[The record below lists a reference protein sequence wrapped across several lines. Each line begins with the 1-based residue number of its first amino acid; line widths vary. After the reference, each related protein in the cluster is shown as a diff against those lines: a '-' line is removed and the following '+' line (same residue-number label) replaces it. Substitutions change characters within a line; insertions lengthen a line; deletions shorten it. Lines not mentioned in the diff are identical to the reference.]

1 MLLWLVFLPV
11 FGGFISWLSNVFL
24 QRIVVSTDVQ
34 LRWQRL
40 PMMAAFTTISITLIL
55 AIILWINAINV
66 EPDLSW
72 SKEVNIDWIPLLGI
86 HFHLVLDG
94 LSLVVITST
103 LFIVLLVIVYSS
115 KENLN
120 NVGLFY
126 LCVLFMTSA
135 IMMLFVITDLFLMFF
150 FWEAVAIPIYFL
162 ITLWGRRDL
171 NSQLR
176 FNGASKF
183 LIYTQISSLLMLI
196 SIVSLALINWDLTG
210 QWTFDYQILTK
221 TPISSNTEFLLM
233 LGFLAAFVI
242 RIPLVP
248 FHNWFIEAHIE
259 SSITGS
265 MMVSGLLL
273 NTATFGLLRFVIPLF
288 PNASLAIM
296 PIISI
301 LAMFTVFYA
310 ALLAF
315 NQTDIKKLI
324 AYIHIAL
331 MGFVTAIIYSGSVI
345 AFQGV
350 VIQMIAINLAIVGM
364 FMISGLLAECYLT
377 RNINQFIGLKEQVR
391 YLSSFTLFFMLAV
404 LGIPG
409 TANFVGNYMM
419 LLGSFTSYSYY
430 TILLVIGLLLLSISL
445 IILMQPIFYGVV
457 NKVDMTKHFLSKK
470 DILLLSSLLIALIF
484 IGLYPKVVLDLS
496 YSTVNQT
503 QQYITAERVG
513 E

>member
-11 FGGFISWLSNVFL
+11 IGGFIGWLCQVFL

-40 PMMAAFTTISITLIL
+40 PIMVAFTTILITLIL
-55 AIILWINAINV
+55 AIILWANAINV
-66 EPDLSW
+66 EPDSSW
-72 SKEVNIDWIPLLGI
+72 SKEVNYDWIPLLGI
-86 HFHLVLDG
+86 HFHLLLDG

-103 LFIVLLVIVYSS
+103 LFIVLLVIIYSS

-120 NVGLFY
+120 NLGLFY

-162 ITLWGRRDL
+162 ISLWGRRDL
-171 NSQLR
+171 NSQR
-176 FNGASKF
+176 FNGANKF

-196 SIVSLALINWDLTG
+196 SIVSLALINWNLTG

-233 LGFLAAFVI
+233 LGFLAAFLI

-259 SSITGS
+259 SSTSGS
-265 MMVSGLLL
+265 MMISGLLL

-296 PIISI
+296 PVISI

-331 MGFVTAIIYSGSVI
+331 MGFVTTIIYSGSVI

-419 LLGSFTSYSYY
+419 LLGSYTSYSYY

-445 IILMQPIFYGVV
+445 IIRMQPIFYGIVD
-457 NKVDMTKHFLSKK
+457 KVDATKHFLSKK
-470 DILLLSSLLIALIF
+470 DILLLSSVLIVLIF
-484 IGLYPKVVLDLS
+484 IGLYPKIVLDIS

>member
-11 FGGFISWLSNVFL
+11 IGGFISWLSNVFL

-162 ITLWGRRDL
+162 ISLWGRRDL

-377 RNINQFIGLKEQVR
+377 RNINQFIGLKEKVR

-445 IILMQPIFYGVV
+445 IIRMQPIFYGVV

>member
-11 FGGFISWLSNVFL
+11 IGGFIGWLCQVFL

-40 PMMAAFTTISITLIL
+40 PIMVAFTTILITLIL
-55 AIILWINAINV
+55 AIILWANAINV
-66 EPDLSW
+66 EPDSSW
-72 SKEVNIDWIPLLGI
+72 SKEVNYDWIPLLGI
-86 HFHLVLDG
+86 HFHLLLDG

-103 LFIVLLVIVYSS
+103 LFIVLLVIIYSS

-120 NVGLFY
+120 NLGLFY

-162 ITLWGRRDL
+162 ISLWGRRDL
-171 NSQLR
+171 NSQR
-176 FNGASKF
+176 FNGANKF

-196 SIVSLALINWDLTG
+196 SIVSLALINWNLTG

-233 LGFLAAFVI
+233 LGFLAAFII

-259 SSITGS
+259 SSTSGS
-265 MMVSGLLL
+265 MMISGLLL

-296 PIISI
+296 PVISI

-331 MGFVTAIIYSGSVI
+331 MGFVTTIIYSGSVI

-419 LLGSFTSYSYY
+419 LLGSYTSYSYY

-445 IILMQPIFYGVV
+445 IIRMQPIFYGVV
-457 NKVDMTKHFLSKK
+457 DKVDVTKHFLSKK
-470 DILLLSSLLIALIF
+470 DILLLSSVLIVLIF
-484 IGLYPKVVLDLS
+484 IGLYPKIVLDIS

>member
-11 FGGFISWLSNVFL
+11 IGGFIGWLCHVFL
-24 QRIVVSTDVQ
+24 QRIVVSTDIQ
-34 LRWQRL
+34 LRWQCL
-40 PMMAAFTTISITLIL
+40 PMMVAFTTILTTLTL
-55 AIILWINAINV
+55 SIILWVNAINV
-66 EPDLSW
+66 EPNSSW
-72 SKEVNIDWIPLLGI
+72 SEVVNIDWIPLLGI

-94 LSLVVITST
+94 LSLVIITST
-103 LFIVLLVIVYSS
+103 LFIVLLVVVYSC

-162 ITLWGRRDL
+162 ISLWGRRDL

-196 SIVSLALINWDLTG
+196 SIVSLALINWNLTG
-210 QWTFDYQILTK
+210 KWTFDYQILTK
-221 TPISSNTEFLLM
+221 TPISSHTEFLLM
-233 LGFLAAFVI
+233 LGFLAAFII

-259 SSITGS
+259 SSTTGS
-265 MMVSGLLL
+265 MMISGLLL

-296 PIISI
+296 PVISI

-345 AFQGV
+345 ALQGV

-377 RNINQFIGLKEQVR
+377 RNINQFVGLKEQVR

-419 LLGSFTSYSYY
+419 LFGSYTSYSYY

-445 IILMQPIFYGVV
+445 IIRMQPIFYGVV
-457 NKVDMTKHFLSKK
+457 DKVDVAKHFLTKK
-470 DILLLSSLLIALIF
+470 EVFLLSGVLIVLIL
-484 IGLYPKVVLDLS
+484 IGLYPKVVLDIS
-496 YSTVNQT
+496 YPVVKQTV
-503 QQYITAERVG
+503 QYITTEQVG

>member
-11 FGGFISWLSNVFL
+11 IGGFISWLSNVFL

-377 RNINQFIGLKEQVR
+377 RNINQFIGLKEKVR

-445 IILMQPIFYGVV
+445 IIRMQPIFYGVV

>member
-11 FGGFISWLSNVFL
+11 IGGFIGWLCQVFL

-40 PMMAAFTTISITLIL
+40 PIMVAFTTILITLIL
-55 AIILWINAINV
+55 AIILWANAINV
-66 EPDLSW
+66 EPDTSW
-72 SKEVNIDWIPLLGI
+72 SKEVNYDWIPLLGI
-86 HFHLVLDG
+86 HFHLLLDG

-103 LFIVLLVIVYSS
+103 LFIVLLVIIYSS

-120 NVGLFY
+120 NLGLFY

-162 ITLWGRRDL
+162 ISLWGRRDL
-171 NSQLR
+171 NSQR
-176 FNGASKF
+176 FNGANKF

-196 SIVSLALINWDLTG
+196 SIVSLALINWNLTG

-233 LGFLAAFVI
+233 LGFLAAFLI

-259 SSITGS
+259 SSTSGS
-265 MMVSGLLL
+265 MMISGLLL

-296 PIISI
+296 PVISI

-331 MGFVTAIIYSGSVI
+331 MGFVTTIIYSGSVI

-377 RNINQFIGLKEQVR
+377 RNINQFIGLKEKVR

-419 LLGSFTSYSYY
+419 LLGSYTSYSYY

-445 IILMQPIFYGVV
+445 IIRMQPIFYGVV
-457 NKVDMTKHFLSKK
+457 DKVDVTKHFLSKK
-470 DILLLSSLLIALIF
+470 DILLLSSVLIVLIF
-484 IGLYPKVVLDLS
+484 IGLYPKIVLDMS

>member
-11 FGGFISWLSNVFL
+11 IGGFIGWLCQVFL
-24 QRIVVSTDVQ
+24 QRFVISTDVQ
-34 LRWQRL
+34 LRWQHL
-40 PMMAAFTTISITLIL
+40 PVMVAFTTILITLIL
-55 AIILWINAINV
+55 AIILWANAINV
-66 EPDLSW
+66 EPDSIW
-72 SKEVNIDWIPLLGI
+72 IKEINIYWIPLLGI
-86 HFHLVLDG
+86 NFHLVLDG
-94 LSLVVITST
+94 LALVVITST
-103 LFIVLLVIVYSS
+103 LFIVLLVIIYSS

-120 NVGLFY
+120 NLGLFY

-162 ITLWGRRDL
+162 ISLWGRRDL

-196 SIVSLALINWDLTG
+196 SIVSLALINWNLTG
-210 QWTFDYQILTK
+210 QWAFDYQVLTK

-233 LGFLAAFVI
+233 LGFLVAFLI

-259 SSITGS
+259 SSTSGS
-265 MMVSGLLL
+265 MMISGLFL

-296 PIISI
+296 PVIST

-331 MGFVTAIIYSGSVI
+331 MGFVTTIVYSGSVI

-377 RNINQFIGLKEQVR
+377 RNINQFIGLKEKVR

-419 LLGSFTSYSYY
+419 LLGSYTSYSYY

-445 IILMQPIFYGVV
+445 IIRMQPIFYGVV
-457 NKVDMTKHFLSKK
+457 DKVDVTKRHLNRK
-470 DILLLSSLLIALIF
+470 DILLLSSVLIALVF
-484 IGLYPKVVLDLS
+484 IGLYPKIVLDIS
-496 YSTVNQT
+496 YPTINQT

>member
-11 FGGFISWLSNVFL
+11 IGGFISWLSNVFL

-301 LAMFTVFYA
+301 MAMFTVFYA

-445 IILMQPIFYGVV
+445 IIRMQPIFYGVV

>member
-11 FGGFISWLSNVFL
+11 IGGFISWLSNVFL

-196 SIVSLALINWDLTG
+196 SVVSLALINWDLTG

-377 RNINQFIGLKEQVR
+377 RNINQFIGLKEKVR

-445 IILMQPIFYGVV
+445 IIRMQPIFYGVV

>member
-11 FGGFISWLSNVFL
+11 IGGFIGWLCQVFL

-40 PMMAAFTTISITLIL
+40 PIMVAFTTILITLIL
-55 AIILWINAINV
+55 AIILWANAINV
-66 EPDLSW
+66 EPDTSW
-72 SKEVNIDWIPLLGI
+72 SKEVNYDWIPLLGI
-86 HFHLVLDG
+86 HFHLLLDG

-103 LFIVLLVIVYSS
+103 LFIVLLVIIYSS

-120 NVGLFY
+120 NLGLFY

-162 ITLWGRRDL
+162 ISLWGRRDL
-171 NSQLR
+171 NSQR
-176 FNGASKF
+176 FNGANKF

-196 SIVSLALINWDLTG
+196 SIVSLALINWNLTG

-233 LGFLAAFVI
+233 LGFLAAFLI

-259 SSITGS
+259 SSTSGS
-265 MMVSGLLL
+265 MMISGLLL

-331 MGFVTAIIYSGSVI
+331 MGFVTTIIYSGSVI

-419 LLGSFTSYSYY
+419 LLGSYTSYSYY

-445 IILMQPIFYGVV
+445 IIRMQPIFYGVV
-457 NKVDMTKHFLSKK
+457 DKVDVTKHFLSKK
-470 DILLLSSLLIALIF
+470 DILLLSSVLIILIF
-484 IGLYPKVVLDLS
+484 IGLYPKIVLDIS

>member
-11 FGGFISWLSNVFL
+11 IGGFIGWLCQVFL
-24 QRIVVSTDVQ
+24 QRFVISTDVQ
-34 LRWQRL
+34 LRWQHL
-40 PMMAAFTTISITLIL
+40 PVMVAFTTILITLIL
-55 AIILWINAINV
+55 AIILWANAINV
-66 EPDLSW
+66 EPDSIW
-72 SKEVNIDWIPLLGI
+72 IKEINIYWIPLLGI
-86 HFHLVLDG
+86 NFHLVLDG
-94 LSLVVITST
+94 LALVVITST
-103 LFIVLLVIVYSS
+103 LFIVLLVIIYSS

-120 NVGLFY
+120 NLGLFY

-162 ITLWGRRDL
+162 ISLWGRRDL

-196 SIVSLALINWDLTG
+196 SIVSLALINWNLTG
-210 QWTFDYQILTK
+210 QWAFDYQVLTK

-233 LGFLAAFVI
+233 LGFLVAFLI

-259 SSITGS
+259 SSTSGS
-265 MMVSGLLL
+265 MMISGLFL

-296 PIISI
+296 PVIST

-331 MGFVTAIIYSGSVI
+331 MGFVTTIVYSGSVI

-377 RNINQFIGLKEQVR
+377 RNINQFIGLKEKVR

-419 LLGSFTSYSYY
+419 LLGSYTSYSYY

-445 IILMQPIFYGVV
+445 IIRMQPIFYGVV
-457 NKVDMTKHFLSKK
+457 DKVDVTKRHLNRK
-470 DILLLSSLLIALIF
+470 DILLLSSVLIALVF
-484 IGLYPKVVLDLS
+484 IGLYPKIVLDIS
-496 YSTVNQT
+496 YPTINQT
-503 QQYITAERVG
+503 QQYIIVERVG

>member
-11 FGGFISWLSNVFL
+11 IGGFISWLSNVFL

-445 IILMQPIFYGVV
+445 IIRMQPIFYGVV

>member
-11 FGGFISWLSNVFL
+11 IGGFIGWLCQVFL

-40 PMMAAFTTISITLIL
+40 PIMVAFTTILITLIL
-55 AIILWINAINV
+55 AIVLWANAINV
-66 EPDLSW
+66 EPDASW
-72 SKEVNIDWIPLLGI
+72 SKEVNYDWIPLLGI
-86 HFHLVLDG
+86 HFHLLLDG

-103 LFIVLLVIVYSS
+103 LFIVLLVIIYSS

-120 NVGLFY
+120 NLGLFY

-162 ITLWGRRDL
+162 ISLWGRRDL
-171 NSQLR
+171 NSQR
-176 FNGASKF
+176 FNGANKF

-196 SIVSLALINWDLTG
+196 SIVSLALINWNLTG

-233 LGFLAAFVI
+233 LGFLAAFLI

-259 SSITGS
+259 SSTSGS
-265 MMVSGLLL
+265 MMISGLLL

-296 PIISI
+296 PVISI

-331 MGFVTAIIYSGSVI
+331 MGFVTTIIYSGSVI

-419 LLGSFTSYSYY
+419 LLGSYTSYSYY

-445 IILMQPIFYGVV
+445 IIRMQPIFYGVV
-457 NKVDMTKHFLSKK
+457 DKVDVTKHFLSKK
-470 DILLLSSLLIALIF
+470 DILLLSSVLIVLIF
-484 IGLYPKVVLDLS
+484 IGLYPKIALDIS

>member
-11 FGGFISWLSNVFL
+11 IGGFIGWFCHVFL
-24 QRIVVSTDVQ
+24 QRIVTSTDIQ

-40 PMMAAFTTISITLIL
+40 PMMIALTTILITFIL
-55 AIILWINAINV
+55 VIVLWADASSSLEQSPNWI
-66 EPDLSW
+66 
-72 SKEVNIDWIPLLGI
+72 KEVNIDWIPLLGI

-94 LSLVVITST
+94 LSLIVISST
-103 LFIVLLVIVYSS
+103 LFVVLLVIVYSS

-126 LCVLFMTSA
+126 LCVLFMASA

-162 ITLWGRRDL
+162 ISLWGRRDL

-196 SIVSLALINWDLTG
+196 SIVSLALINWNLTAK
-210 QWTFDYQILTK
+210 WTFDYQILTK

-233 LGFLAAFVI
+233 LGFLAAFII
-242 RIPLVP
+242 RIPLIP

-259 SSITGS
+259 SSTSGS
-265 MMVSGLLL
+265 MMISGLLV
-273 NTATFGLLRFVIPLF
+273 NTAAFGLLRFVIPLF
-288 PNASLAIM
+288 PNASL
-296 PIISI
+296 
-301 LAMFTVFYA
+301 
-310 ALLAF
+310 
-315 NQTDIKKLI
+315 
-324 AYIHIAL
+324 
-331 MGFVTAIIYSGSVI
+331 MGFVTAIIFSGSVI

-350 VIQMIAINLAIVGM
+350 VIQMVAINLAIVGM
-364 FMISGLLAECYLT
+364 FIISGLLAECYLT
-377 RNINQFIGLKEQVR
+377 RNINQFIGLKEQVK

-409 TANFVGNYMM
+409 TANFIGNYMM
-419 LLGSFTSYSYY
+419 LLGSYNSYPYY
-430 TILLVIGLLLLSISL
+430 TILLAIGLLLLSISL
-445 IILMQPIFYGVV
+445 IIRMQPIFYGVV
-457 NKVDMTKHFLSKK
+457 DKITVTKHLLSKK
-470 DILLLSSLLIALIF
+470 DIFLLSSVLIVLIF
-484 IGLYPKVVLDLS
+484 IGLYPKMVLDMS
-496 YSTVNQT
+496 YSIVNQT
-503 QQYITAERVG
+503 LQYIITERVG

>member
-11 FGGFISWLSNVFL
+11 IGGFISWLCQVFL

-40 PMMAAFTTISITLIL
+40 PIMVAFTTILITLIL
-55 AIILWINAINV
+55 AIILWANAINV
-66 EPDLSW
+66 EPDSSW
-72 SKEVNIDWIPLLGI
+72 SKEVNYDWIPLLGI
-86 HFHLVLDG
+86 HFHLLLDG

-103 LFIVLLVIVYSS
+103 LFIVLLVIIYSS

-120 NVGLFY
+120 NLGLFY

-162 ITLWGRRDL
+162 ISLWGRRDL
-171 NSQLR
+171 NSQR
-176 FNGASKF
+176 FNGANKF

-196 SIVSLALINWDLTG
+196 SIVSLALINWNLTG

-233 LGFLAAFVI
+233 LGFLAAFII

-259 SSITGS
+259 SSTSGS
-265 MMVSGLLL
+265 MMISGLLL

-296 PIISI
+296 PVISI

-331 MGFVTAIIYSGSVI
+331 MGFVTTIIYSGSVI

-419 LLGSFTSYSYY
+419 LLGSYTSYSYY

-445 IILMQPIFYGVV
+445 IIRMQPIFYGVV
-457 NKVDMTKHFLSKK
+457 DKVDVTKHFLSKK
-470 DILLLSSLLIALIF
+470 DILLLSSVLIVLIF
-484 IGLYPKVVLDLS
+484 IGLYPKIVLDIS

>member
-11 FGGFISWLSNVFL
+11 IGGFISWLSNVFL

-40 PMMAAFTTISITLIL
+40 PMMAAFTNISITLIL

-86 HFHLVLDG
+86 HFHLVLGG

-445 IILMQPIFYGVV
+445 IIRMQPIFYGVV

>member
-11 FGGFISWLSNVFL
+11 IGGFISWLCQVFL

-40 PMMAAFTTISITLIL
+40 PIMVAFTTILITLIL
-55 AIILWINAINV
+55 AIILWANAINV
-66 EPDLSW
+66 EPDSSW
-72 SKEVNIDWIPLLGI
+72 SKEVNYDWIPLLGI
-86 HFHLVLDG
+86 HFHLLLDG

-103 LFIVLLVIVYSS
+103 LFIVLLVIIYSS

-120 NVGLFY
+120 NLGLFY

-162 ITLWGRRDL
+162 ISLWGRRDL
-171 NSQLR
+171 NSQR
-176 FNGASKF
+176 FNGANKF

-196 SIVSLALINWDLTG
+196 SIVSLALINWNLTG

-233 LGFLAAFVI
+233 LGFLAAFII

-259 SSITGS
+259 SSTSGS
-265 MMVSGLLL
+265 MMISGLLL

-296 PIISI
+296 PVISI

-331 MGFVTAIIYSGSVI
+331 MGFVTTIIYSGSVI

-419 LLGSFTSYSYY
+419 LLGSYTSYSYY

-445 IILMQPIFYGVV
+445 IIRMQPIFYGVV
-457 NKVDMTKHFLSKK
+457 DKVDVTKHFLSKK
-470 DILLLSSLLIALIF
+470 DILLLFSVLIVLIF
-484 IGLYPKVVLDLS
+484 IGLYPKIVLDIS
-496 YSTVNQT
+496 YSTVSQT

>member
-11 FGGFISWLSNVFL
+11 IGGFISWLSNVFL

-86 HFHLVLDG
+86 HFHLVLGG

-445 IILMQPIFYGVV
+445 IIRMQPIFYGVV

>member
-11 FGGFISWLSNVFL
+11 IGGFISWLCQVFL

-40 PMMAAFTTISITLIL
+40 PIMVAFTTILITLIL
-55 AIILWINAINV
+55 AIILWANAINV
-66 EPDLSW
+66 EPDSSW
-72 SKEVNIDWIPLLGI
+72 SKEVNYDWIPLLGI
-86 HFHLVLDG
+86 HFHLLLDG
-94 LSLVVITST
+94 LSLVVINST
-103 LFIVLLVIVYSS
+103 LFIVLLVIIYSS

-120 NVGLFY
+120 NLGLFY

-162 ITLWGRRDL
+162 ISLWGRRDL
-171 NSQLR
+171 NSQR
-176 FNGASKF
+176 FNGANKF

-196 SIVSLALINWDLTG
+196 SIVSLALINWNLTG

-233 LGFLAAFVI
+233 LGFLAAFII

-259 SSITGS
+259 SSTSGS
-265 MMVSGLLL
+265 MMISGLLL

-296 PIISI
+296 PVISI

-331 MGFVTAIIYSGSVI
+331 MGFVTTIIYSGSVI

-419 LLGSFTSYSYY
+419 LLGSYTSYSYY

-445 IILMQPIFYGVV
+445 IIRMQPIFYGVV
-457 NKVDMTKHFLSKK
+457 DKVDVTKHFLSKK
-470 DILLLSSLLIALIF
+470 DILLLSSVLIVLIF
-484 IGLYPKVVLDLS
+484 IGLYPKIVLDIS

>member
-11 FGGFISWLSNVFL
+11 IGGFIGWLCQVFL

-40 PMMAAFTTISITLIL
+40 PIMVAFTTILITLIL
-55 AIILWINAINV
+55 AIILWANAINV
-66 EPDLSW
+66 EPDTSW
-72 SKEVNIDWIPLLGI
+72 SKEVNYDWIPLLGI
-86 HFHLVLDG
+86 HFHLLLDG

-103 LFIVLLVIVYSS
+103 LFIVLLVIIYSS

-120 NVGLFY
+120 NLGLFY

-162 ITLWGRRDL
+162 ISLWGRRDL
-171 NSQLR
+171 NSQR
-176 FNGASKF
+176 FNGANKF

-196 SIVSLALINWDLTG
+196 SIVSLALINWNLTG

-233 LGFLAAFVI
+233 LGFLAAFLI

-259 SSITGS
+259 SSTSGS
-265 MMVSGLLL
+265 MMISGLLL

-296 PIISI
+296 PVISI

-331 MGFVTAIIYSGSVI
+331 MGFVTTIIYSGSVI

-419 LLGSFTSYSYY
+419 LLGSYTSYSYY

-445 IILMQPIFYGVV
+445 IIRMQPIFYGVV
-457 NKVDMTKHFLSKK
+457 DKVDVTKHFLSKK
-470 DILLLSSLLIALIF
+470 DILLLSSVLIILVF
-484 IGLYPKVVLDLS
+484 IGLYPKIVLDIS

>member
-11 FGGFISWLSNVFL
+11 IGGFIGWLCQVFL
-24 QRIVVSTDVQ
+24 QRFVISTDVQ
-34 LRWQRL
+34 LRWQHL
-40 PMMAAFTTISITLIL
+40 PVMVAFTTILITLIL
-55 AIILWINAINV
+55 AIILWANAINV
-66 EPDLSW
+66 EPDSIW
-72 SKEVNIDWIPLLGI
+72 IKEINIYWIPLLGI
-86 HFHLVLDG
+86 NFHLVLDG
-94 LSLVVITST
+94 LALVVITST
-103 LFIVLLVIVYSS
+103 LFIVLLVIIYSS

-120 NVGLFY
+120 NLGLFY

-162 ITLWGRRDL
+162 ISLWGRRDL

-196 SIVSLALINWDLTG
+196 SIVSLALINWNLTG
-210 QWTFDYQILTK
+210 QWAFDYQVLTK

-233 LGFLAAFVI
+233 LGFLVAFLI

-259 SSITGS
+259 SSTSGS
-265 MMVSGLLL
+265 MMISGLFL

-296 PIISI
+296 PVIST

-331 MGFVTAIIYSGSVI
+331 MGFVTTIVYSGSVI

-377 RNINQFIGLKEQVR
+377 RNINQFIGLKEKVR

-419 LLGSFTSYSYY
+419 LLGSYTSYSYY

-445 IILMQPIFYGVV
+445 IIRMQPIFYGVV
-457 NKVDMTKHFLSKK
+457 DKVDVTKRHLNRK
-470 DILLLSSLLIALIF
+470 DILLLSSVLIALVF
-484 IGLYPKVVLDLS
+484 IGLYPKIVLDIS
-496 YSTVNQT
+496 YPTINQT
-503 QQYITAERVG
+503 QQYITVERVG

>member
-11 FGGFISWLSNVFL
+11 IGGFIGWLCQVFL

-40 PMMAAFTTISITLIL
+40 PIMVAFTTILITLIL
-55 AIILWINAINV
+55 AIILWANAINV
-66 EPDLSW
+66 EPDTSW
-72 SKEVNIDWIPLLGI
+72 SKEVNYDWIPLLGI
-86 HFHLVLDG
+86 HFHLLLDG

-103 LFIVLLVIVYSS
+103 LFIVLLVIIYSS

-120 NVGLFY
+120 NLGLFY

-162 ITLWGRRDL
+162 ISLWGRRDL
-171 NSQLR
+171 NSQR
-176 FNGASKF
+176 FNGANKF

-196 SIVSLALINWDLTG
+196 SIVSLALINWNLTG
-210 QWTFDYQILTK
+210 QWNFDYQILTK

-233 LGFLAAFVI
+233 LGFLAAFLI

-259 SSITGS
+259 SSTSGS
-265 MMVSGLLL
+265 MMISGLLL

-296 PIISI
+296 PVISI

-331 MGFVTAIIYSGSVI
+331 MGFVTTIIYSGSVI

-350 VIQMIAINLAIVGM
+350 VIQMIAINVAIVGM

-377 RNINQFIGLKEQVR
+377 RNINQFIGLKEKIR

-419 LLGSFTSYSYY
+419 LLGSYTSYSYY

-445 IILMQPIFYGVV
+445 IIRMQPIFYGVV
-457 NKVDMTKHFLSKK
+457 DKVDVTKHFLSKK
-470 DILLLSSLLIALIF
+470 DILLLSSVLIVLIF
-484 IGLYPKVVLDLS
+484 IGLYPKIVLDIS

>member
-11 FGGFISWLSNVFL
+11 IGGFIGWLCQVFL

-40 PMMAAFTTISITLIL
+40 PIMVAFTTILITLIL
-55 AIILWINAINV
+55 AIVLWANAINV
-66 EPDLSW
+66 EPDTSW
-72 SKEVNIDWIPLLGI
+72 SKEVNYDWIPLLGI
-86 HFHLVLDG
+86 HFHLLLDG

-103 LFIVLLVIVYSS
+103 LFIVLLVIIYSS

-120 NVGLFY
+120 NLGLFY

-162 ITLWGRRDL
+162 ISLWGRRDL
-171 NSQLR
+171 NSQR
-176 FNGASKF
+176 FNGANKF

-196 SIVSLALINWDLTG
+196 SIVSLALINWNLTG

-233 LGFLAAFVI
+233 LGFLAAFLI

-259 SSITGS
+259 SSTSGS
-265 MMVSGLLL
+265 MMISGLLL

-296 PIISI
+296 PVISI

-331 MGFVTAIIYSGSVI
+331 MGFVTTIIYSGSVI

-419 LLGSFTSYSYY
+419 LLGSYTSYSYY

-445 IILMQPIFYGVV
+445 IIRMQPIFYGLVD
-457 NKVDMTKHFLSKK
+457 KVDVTKHFLSKK
-470 DILLLSSLLIALIF
+470 DILLLSSVLIILIF
-484 IGLYPKVVLDLS
+484 IGLYPKIVLDIS

>member
-11 FGGFISWLSNVFL
+11 IGGFIGWLCQVFL

-40 PMMAAFTTISITLIL
+40 PIMVAFTTILITLIL
-55 AIILWINAINV
+55 AIILWANAINV
-66 EPDLSW
+66 EPDTSW
-72 SKEVNIDWIPLLGI
+72 SKEVNYDWIPLLGI
-86 HFHLVLDG
+86 HFHLLLDG

-103 LFIVLLVIVYSS
+103 LFIVLLVIIYSS

-120 NVGLFY
+120 NLGLFY

-162 ITLWGRRDL
+162 ISLWGRRDL
-171 NSQLR
+171 SSQR
-176 FNGASKF
+176 FNGANKF

-196 SIVSLALINWDLTG
+196 SIVSLALINWNLTG

-233 LGFLAAFVI
+233 LGFLAAFLI

-259 SSITGS
+259 SSTSGS
-265 MMVSGLLL
+265 MMISGLLL

-296 PIISI
+296 PVISI

-331 MGFVTAIIYSGSVI
+331 MGFVTTIIYSGSVI

-419 LLGSFTSYSYY
+419 LLGSYTSYSYY

-445 IILMQPIFYGVV
+445 IIRMQPIFYGVV
-457 NKVDMTKHFLSKK
+457 DKVDVTKHFLSKK
-470 DILLLSSLLIALIF
+470 DILLLSSVLIVLIF
-484 IGLYPKVVLDLS
+484 IGLYPKIVLDIS

>member
-11 FGGFISWLSNVFL
+11 IGGFISWLSNVFL

-301 LAMFTVFYA
+301 MAMFTVFYA

-377 RNINQFIGLKEQVR
+377 RNINQFIGLKEKVR

-445 IILMQPIFYGVV
+445 IIRMQPIFYGVV

>member
-1 MLLWLVFLPV
+1 MT
-11 FGGFISWLSNVFL
+11 
-24 QRIVVSTDVQ
+24 STDIQ

-40 PMMAAFTTISITLIL
+40 PMMIALTTILITFIL
-55 AIILWINAINV
+55 VIVLWADASSSLEQSPNWI
-66 EPDLSW
+66 
-72 SKEVNIDWIPLLGI
+72 KEVNIDWIPLLGI

-94 LSLVVITST
+94 LSLIVISST
-103 LFIVLLVIVYSS
+103 LFVVLLVIVYSS

-126 LCVLFMTSA
+126 LCVLFMASA

-162 ITLWGRRDL
+162 ISLWGRRDL

-196 SIVSLALINWDLTG
+196 SIVSLALINWNITAK
-210 QWTFDYQILTK
+210 WTFDYQILTN

-233 LGFLAAFVI
+233 LGFLAAFII
-242 RIPLVP
+242 RIPLIP

-259 SSITGS
+259 SSTSGS
-265 MMVSGLLL
+265 MMISGLLV
-273 NTATFGLLRFVIPLF
+273 NTAAFGLLRFVIPLF
-288 PNASLAIM
+288 PNASLTIM
-296 PIISI
+296 PFI
-301 LAMFTVFYA
+301 LVLAICTLFYT

-350 VIQMIAINLAIVGM
+350 VIQMIAVNLAIVGM
-364 FMISGLLAECYLT
+364 FIISGLLAECYLT
-377 RNINQFIGLKEQVR
+377 RNINQFVGLKEQVK

-419 LLGSFTSYSYY
+419 LLGSYNSYPYY
-430 TILLVIGLLLLSISL
+430 TILLAIGLLLLSISL
-445 IILMQPIFYGVV
+445 IIRMQPIFYG
-457 NKVDMTKHFLSKK
+457 
-470 DILLLSSLLIALIF
+470 
-484 IGLYPKVVLDLS
+484 
-496 YSTVNQT
+496 
-503 QQYITAERVG
+503 
-513 E
+513 